1 MSYSRIETTSSLG
14 VLATVRQGLRTSPE
28 MVTGI
33 GVTLVLAVVA
43 AAGRVVVPMTVQQT
57 VDTGIMADG
66 GPDVARV
73 STLVAVA
80 AVVLVVAGVCTAL
93 VNVRLFRSSEE
104 GLANLRIRTFRHVH
118 DLPVLTQGT
127 ERRGSLVSRVTSDVD
142 TISQFVQRGGIQLLV
157 SVLQIAVATVLMA
170 IYSWQLT
177 VLVWLCFVPLVMIL
191 NPAQKR
197 VSAAFGLVR
206 QRTGELLGAVSEAVV
221 GAQTVRAYGV
231 QARTGRRV
239 EAAVERARVAMVR
252 ASRLVGLVFSSGVLV
267 ANLVLA
273 VVVVAGTW
281 LGVAGE
287 VTTGELLAFLFL
299 VQLFTGPVQQ
309 ATEILNELQNA
320 VSGWR
325 RVLAVLETPIDV
337 RDEGTVDSPSGPA
350 SVELDDVR
358 FSYPGGPE
366 VLHGVTVAFPAARS
380 VAVVGKTG
388 SGKSTIAKLVTRLMD
403 PTAGV
408 IRLDGTDLRDIPVA
422 RLRERVVLV
431 PQEGFLF
438 SGTLLENIEWGVRD
452 DAVRA
457 DRDAVVAVAQDAVSM
472 LGLDDWVDGL
482 ADGLATQVGQ
492 RGEHLSAGER
502 QLVALL
508 RAAVAEADLLVLDEA
523 TSAVDPAAEVRIAR
537 ALSALTTGR
546 TTVTI
551 AHRLSTAEA
560 ADLVVVVDEG
570 DVVEVGTHAALL
582 ERDGTYAAMHGAWR
596 SQTH

>member
-1 MSYSRIETTSSLG
+1 M
-14 VLATVRQGLRTSPE
+14 
-28 MVTGI
+28 
-33 GVTLVLAVVA
+33 
-43 AAGRVVVPMTVQQT
+43 
-57 VDTGIMADG
+57 
-66 GPDVARV
+66 
-73 STLVAVA
+73 
-80 AVVLVVAGVCTAL
+80 
-93 VNVRLFRSSEE
+93 
-104 GLANLRIRTFRHVH
+104 
-118 DLPVLTQGT
+118 
-127 ERRGSLVSRVTSDVD
+127 
-142 TISQFVQRGGIQLLV
+142 
-157 SVLQIAVATVLMA
+157 
-170 IYSWQLT
+170 
-177 VLVWLCFVPLVMIL
+177 
-191 NPAQKR
+191 
-197 VSAAFGLVR
+197 
-206 QRTGELLGAVSEAVV
+206 
-221 GAQTVRAYGV
+221 
-231 QARTGRRV
+231 
-239 EAAVERARVAMVR
+239 
-252 ASRLVGLVFSSGVLV
+252 
-267 ANLVLA
+267 
-273 VVVVAGTW
+273 
-281 LGVAGE
+281 
-287 VTTGELLAFLFL
+287 
-299 VQLFTGPVQQ
+299 
-309 ATEILNELQNA
+309 
-320 VSGWR
+320 
-325 RVLAVLETPIDV
+325 
-337 RDEGTVDSPSGPA
+337 
-350 SVELDDVR
+350 
-358 FSYPGGPE
+358 
-366 VLHGVTVAFPAARS
+366 
-380 VAVVGKTG
+380 
-388 SGKSTIAKLVTRLMD
+388 
-403 PTAGV
+403 